1 MSNVLGAVCDGLE
14 KGMGWICGKVVDA
27 IKWLLTEGVKAIGVG
42 AITLAKQL
50 SSLDDVFVLIGL
62 VGCMVIIIGKKELG
76 TKLTS
81 GSILG
86 YIICKGVEAYASC

>member
-1 MSNVLGAVCDGLE
+1 MSDVLNVIGDGLG
-14 KGMGWICGKVVDA
+14 KGIGWIFGKVGDA

-42 AITLAKQL
+42 AIALAKKL
-50 SSLDDVFVLIGL
+50 SGLDDVFVFVCLIG
-62 VGCMVIIIGKKELG
+62 CIIIIIGKKELG

-81 GSILG
+81 GSIIG

>member
-14 KGMGWICGKVVDA
+14 KGMGWICGKVGDV
-27 IKWLLTEGVKAIGVG
+27 IKWLLTEGVKAIGAC

-50 SSLDDVFVLIGL
+50 SGLDDVFVLIGL
-62 VGCMVIIIGKKELG
+62 VGCIIIIIGKKELG

-86 YIICKGVEAYASC
+86 YIVCKGVEAYASN